1 MFDSMKRLWQDDSA
15 QDIAE
20 YALLLAV
27 ILVIVISVVTAV
39 GTNANTIFSKAA
51 DKLNTAGTSA
61 P

>member
-1 MFDSMKRLWQDDSA
+1 MLDSIKLLWLDDSA

-27 ILVIVISVVTAV
+27 ILVIVITVVTAI

-51 DKLNTAGTSA
+51 DKLSTAA
-61 P
+61 AN

>member
-1 MFDSMKRLWQDDSA
+1 MNGLMKRLWQDDSG

-27 ILVIVISVVTAV
+27 ILVIVITVVTAI

-51 DKLNTAGTSA
+51 DKLGTAGQ
-61 P
+61 

>member
-1 MFDSMKRLWQDDSA
+1 MLNTLKLLWQDDSA

-27 ILVIVISVVTAV
+27 ILVIVITVVTAI

-51 DKLNTAGTSA
+51 DKLGAAGQ
-61 P
+61 